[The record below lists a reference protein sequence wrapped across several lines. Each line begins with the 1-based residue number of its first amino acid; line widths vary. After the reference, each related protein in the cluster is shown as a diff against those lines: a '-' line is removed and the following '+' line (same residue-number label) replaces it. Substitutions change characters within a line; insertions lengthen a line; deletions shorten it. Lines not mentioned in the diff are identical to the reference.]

1 MQNLKPVALIRQIE
15 TDDSFY
21 SVRGVAKRIKENE
34 KFVVRVSL
42 VNLSPLKSGEY
53 FIFLDNKKYPLNDLY
68 GGFFESYEDF
78 KGAVCIVKADG
89 ETLLPVAYGKFSQDA
104 KSIWEI
110 IESEKN
116 GYKTEDSDAKTRDIL
131 SSQDYDDEQIATVD
145 YFKIEREQN
154 RGELNET
161 KPISEQVFAERP
173 TFEREEEKESRASS
187 AEIDGDGAFAKN
199 QQDET
204 YYERVKSQLE
214 RLFKEREK
222 ETDLENMVA
231 NSRWVK
237 VGDGANFY
245 AVGIIVEDNVPKFV
259 CYGLTGSYDSK
270 PSQIKNYSSFI
281 PKSPFN
287 LKGDGYWVMF
297 QDAISGES
305 VK

>member
-15 TDDSFY
+15 TDNSFY

-34 KFVVRVSL
+34 KFGIRVSL
-42 VNLSPLKSGEY
+42 VNLSPLDCGEY

-68 GGFFESYEDF
+68 GGFFESFEDF
-78 KGAVCIVKADG
+78 TGAVCIVKAER
-89 ETLLPVAYGKFSQDA
+89 ETLLPVAYGKFSEGA

-110 IESEKN
+110 IENEKN
-116 GYKTEDSDAKTRDIL
+116 GYKTEDCGAKTRDIL

-145 YFKIEREQN
+145 YFKVERERE

-161 KPISEQVFAERP
+161 KPISEQVFAER
-173 TFEREEEKESRASS
+173 TTLEREEEKENGASS
-187 AEIDGDGAFAKN
+187 TKIDGDCAFATN
-199 QQDET
+199 CQDEI
-204 YYERVKSQLE
+204 YYNRVKSQLE
-214 RLFKEREK
+214 TLFKEHEK

-245 AVGIIVEDNVPKFV
+245 AVGIIVENNLPKFV
-259 CYGLTGSYDSK
+259 CYGLAGSYDAK